1 MSSNANRGAYSGSFM
16 SVTTTERMRERRSID
31 TTEFDVERVY
41 ETFVRSL
48 REPNNRKSPIG
59 TQDYIDGY
67 RELLK

>member
-1 MSSNANRGAYSGSFM
+1 MSNNINRGAAHSGNHM
-16 SVTTTERMRERRSID
+16 SGVRERRSNEI
-31 TTEFDVERVY
+31 TEFDVQSVY
-41 ETFVRSL
+41 EAFEASL